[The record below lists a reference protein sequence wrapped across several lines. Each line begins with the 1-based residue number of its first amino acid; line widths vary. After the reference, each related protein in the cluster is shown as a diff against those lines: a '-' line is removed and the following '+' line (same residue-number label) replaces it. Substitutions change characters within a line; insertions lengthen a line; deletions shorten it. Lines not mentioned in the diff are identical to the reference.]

1 MTKPEAPPPHGEK
14 PNRSGEEPNP
24 KKERLDKDDG
34 RYIIFYSFGDEE
46 TQESEDG

>member
-14 PNRSGEEPNP
+14 PDRNGEV